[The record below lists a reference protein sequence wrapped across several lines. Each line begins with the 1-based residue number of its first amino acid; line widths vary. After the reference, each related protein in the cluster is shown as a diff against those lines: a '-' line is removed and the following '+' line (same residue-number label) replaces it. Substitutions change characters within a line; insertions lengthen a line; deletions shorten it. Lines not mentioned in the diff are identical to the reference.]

1 MSSFSALVLDIAV
14 GGNLWR
20 GERRQ
25 VAQEIAVSSDVKKV
39 AQGVI
44 EQAREELLSLSH
56 AIHGFSETAFE
67 EVRSSAC
74 VGASLEQAGF
84 AVEMGYGGIPT
95 AIRASTGCGPLRVVI
110 CAEYDA
116 LPGIGHACGHN
127 VIAAAAV
134 GAGLGLAEVADEVG
148 LEVTI
153 LGTPAEEAGGGKV
166 LLLEAGAFDS
176 AHLAMMVH
184 PAPFDVA
191 APPVVAIEWLEVSYK
206 GKEAHASAFPEQG
219 INAADALVVAQVA
232 IGLLRQHLNSTDRV
246 HGIVTE
252 AGTAANIIPA
262 LGEASFMVRTPHIDQ
277 LDALRR
283 RVEACFEAGALAT
296 GAELTLTRPNQ
307 PYSHLEHHARLAA
320 RYRRNAERLG
330 RSFYEGNVPPVS
342 TDMGNVSLHLPTIH
356 PFIGIDSLPAGNHQ
370 PGFTDAAARPPAD
383 QAAIDG
389 AVALAWTAIDAAMD
403 PDLTEELMAAA
414 RKRHP

>member
-1 MSSFSALVLDIAV
+1 M
-14 GGNLWR
+14 G
-20 GERRQ
+20 
-25 VAQEIAVSSDVKKV
+25 SDAKAV
-39 AQGVI
+39 AQGVVN
-44 EQAREELLSLSH
+44 EARQDLVALSH
-56 AIHGFSETAFE
+56 TIHGYSETAFE
-67 EVRSSAC
+67 ETRSAAR
-74 VGASLEQAGF
+74 VAGSLEGAGF
-84 AVEMGYGGIPT
+84 AVEEGYGGLPT
-95 AIRASTGCGPLRVVI
+95 SFRAVAGSGPLRVVI

-134 GAGLGLAEVADEVG
+134 GAGLGLARVADDVG
-148 LEVTI
+148 LEVTV

-166 LLLEAGAFDS
+166 LLLDAGAFDS

-191 APPVVAIEWLEVSYK
+191 APPVVAIEWLEVSYR

-232 IGLLRQHLNSTDRV
+232 IGLLRQHVAGTDRV

-262 LGEASFMVRTPHIDQ
+262 RGVASYMVRTPHIGQ
-277 LDALRR
+277 LEALRR

-296 GAELTLTRPNQ
+296 GAELTITRPNP
-307 PYSHLEHHARLAA
+307 PYSHLEHHAGLAE

-330 RSFYEGNVPPVS
+330 RTFHDGDVPPVS
-342 TDMGNVSLHLPTIH
+342 TDMGNVSLEVPTIH
-356 PFIGIDSLPAGNHQ
+356 PFIGIDSLPAVNHQ
-370 PGFTDAAARPPAD
+370 PGFTDASARPPAD
-383 QAAIDG
+383 RAVIDG
-389 AVALAWTAIDAAMD
+389 AISLAWTAIDAATD
-403 PDLTEELMAAA
+403 EQLAGELMAADG
-414 RKRHP
+414 RR

>member
-1 MSSFSALVLDIAV
+1 MGSDAKAL
-14 GGNLWR
+14 
-20 GERRQ
+20 
-25 VAQEIAVSSDVKKV
+25 
-39 AQGVI
+39 AQGAVN
-44 EQAREELLSLSH
+44 EARQDLVALSR
-56 AIHGFSETAFE
+56 AIHGYSETAFE
-67 EVRSSAC
+67 EARSAAR
-74 VGASLEQAGF
+74 VAGSLEEAGF
-84 AVEMGYGGIPT
+84 AVEVGYGGLPT
-95 AIRASTGCGPLRVVI
+95 SVRAVAGSGPLRVVI

-116 LPGIGHACGHN
+116 LPEIGHACGHN

-134 GAGLGLAEVADEVG
+134 GAGLGLARVADDVG

-166 LLLEAGAFDS
+166 LLLDAGAFDS

-191 APPVVAIEWLEVSYK
+191 APPVVAIEWLEVSYQ

-219 INAADALVVAQVA
+219 VNAADALVVAQVA
-232 IGLLRQHLNSTDRV
+232 IGLLRQHVAGTDRV

-262 LGEASFMVRTPHIDQ
+262 RGVASYMVRTPHIGQ
-277 LDALRR
+277 LEDLRR

-296 GAELTLTRPNQ
+296 GAELTIARPNP
-307 PYSHLEHHARLAA
+307 PYSHLEHHAGLAE

-330 RSFYEGNVPPVS
+330 RSFYDGDVPPVS
-342 TDMGNVSLHLPTIH
+342 TDMGNVSLEVPTIH
-356 PFIGIDSLPAGNHQ
+356 PFIGIDSLPAVNHQ

-383 QAAIDG
+383 RAVIDG
-389 AVALAWTAIDAAMD
+389 AISLAWTAIDAATD
-403 PDLTEELMAAA
+403 EQLAEELMAADGQ
-414 RKRHP
+414 R

>member
-1 MSSFSALVLDIAV
+1 MGSDAKAL
-14 GGNLWR
+14 
-20 GERRQ
+20 
-25 VAQEIAVSSDVKKV
+25 
-39 AQGVI
+39 AQGVVNASR
-44 EQAREELLSLSH
+44 QDLVALSH
-56 AIHGFSETAFE
+56 TIHGYSETAFE
-67 EVRSSAC
+67 EARSAAR
-74 VGASLEQAGF
+74 VAGSLEEAGF
-84 AVEMGYGGIPT
+84 AVEVGYGGLPT
-95 AIRASTGCGPLRVVI
+95 AVRAVAGGGPLRVVI

-116 LPGIGHACGHN
+116 LPEIGHACGHN

-134 GAGLGLAEVADEVG
+134 GAGLGLARVADDVG

-166 LLLEAGAFDS
+166 LLLDAGAFDS

-191 APPVVAIEWLEVSYK
+191 APPVVAIEWLEVSYQ

-219 INAADALVVAQVA
+219 VNAADALVVAQVA
-232 IGLLRQHLNSTDRV
+232 IGLLRQHVAGTDRV

-262 LGEASFMVRTPHIDQ
+262 RGVASYMVRTPHIGQ
-277 LDALRR
+277 LEDLRR

-296 GAELTLTRPNQ
+296 GAELTIARPNP
-307 PYSHLEHHARLAA
+307 PYSHLEHHAGLAE

-330 RSFYEGNVPPVS
+330 RSFYDGDVPPVS
-342 TDMGNVSLHLPTIH
+342 TDMGNVSLEVPTIH
-356 PFIGIDSLPAGNHQ
+356 PFIGIDSLPAVNHQ

-383 QAAIDG
+383 RAVIDG
-389 AVALAWTAIDAAMD
+389 AISLAWTAIDAATD
-403 PDLTEELMAAA
+403 EQLAEELMAADGQ
-414 RKRHP
+414 R

>member
-1 MSSFSALVLDIAV
+1 M
-14 GGNLWR
+14 G
-20 GERRQ
+20 
-25 VAQEIAVSSDVKKV
+25 SDAKAV

-44 EQAREELLSLSH
+44 EQAREELVSLSH
-56 AIHGFSETAFE
+56 TIHGLSETAFE
-67 EVRSSAC
+67 EVRSAAC
-74 VGASLEQAGF
+74 VGDHLDRARFS
-84 AVEMGYGGIPT
+84 VELGYGGIPT
-95 AIRASTGCGPLRVVI
+95 AIRAVAGNGPLQVVI

-127 VIAAAAV
+127 VISASAV
-134 GAGLGLAEVADEVG
+134 GAGIGLAEIADDMG
-148 LEVTI
+148 LEVVV

-191 APPVVAIEWLEVSYK
+191 APPVVAIEWLEVSYR
-206 GKEAHASAFPEQG
+206 GREAHASAFPEQG
-219 INAADALVVAQVA
+219 INAADALVVAQVG
-232 IGLLRQHLNSTDRV
+232 IGLLRQHLSSSARV

-262 LGEASFMVRTPHIDQ
+262 LGEASYMVRTPHIDQ

-296 GAELTLTRPNQ
+296 GAELTLTRPNP
-307 PYSHLEHHARLAA
+307 PYSHLEHHAGLAG

-330 RSFYEGNVPPVS
+330 RSFYDGDVPPVS
-342 TDMGNVSLHLPTIH
+342 TDMGNVSVYLPTIH
-356 PFIGIDSLPAGNHQ
+356 PFIGIDSLPAVNHQ
-370 PGFTDAAARPPAD
+370 PGFTEAAARPPAD
-383 QAAIDG
+383 RAVTDG
-389 AVALAWTAIDAAMD
+389 AVALAWTAIDAATD
-403 PDLTEELMAAA
+403 ADLAGELIDAGT
-414 RKRHP
+414 KRRPYQASGP

>member
-1 MSSFSALVLDIAV
+1 MRSDAKV
-14 GGNLWR
+14 
-20 GERRQ
+20 
-25 VAQEIAVSSDVKKV
+25 VAQA
-39 AQGVI
+39 VI
-44 EQAREELLSLSH
+44 EQAKGELLALSH
-56 AIHGFSETAFE
+56 SIHGFSETSFE
-67 EVRSSAC
+67 EVRSAAR
-74 VGASLEQAGF
+74 VAENLDRVGF
-84 AVEMGYGGIPT
+84 AVESGYGGIPT
-95 AIRASTGCGPLRVVI
+95 AVRAVAGGGPIRVVV

-127 VIAAAAV
+127 VISAAAV
-134 GAGLGLAEVADEVG
+134 GAGLGLAEVADDIG

-219 INAADALVVAQVA
+219 INAADALVVAQVG
-232 IGLLRQHLNSTDRV
+232 IGLLRQHLNGTDRV

-262 LGEASFMVRTPHIDQ
+262 LGEASYMVRTPHIDQ
-277 LDALRR
+277 LDALRT

-296 GAELTLTRPNQ
+296 GAELTLERPNP
-307 PYSHLEHHARLAA
+307 PYSHLEHHEELAK
-320 RYRRNAERLG
+320 RYRSNAERLG
-330 RSFYEGNVPPVS
+330 RSFYDGPVPPVS
-342 TDMGNVSLHLPTIH
+342 TDMGNVSLQVPTIH
-356 PFIGIDSLPAGNHQ
+356 PFIGIESLPAVNHQ

-383 QAAIDG
+383 QAVIDG
-389 AVALAWTAIDAAMD
+389 AVALAWTAIDAATD
-403 PDLTEELMAAA
+403 PDLTEELTNAA
-414 RKRHP
+414 RARRP

>member
-1 MSSFSALVLDIAV
+1 MRSDAKLVTQSL
-14 GGNLWR
+14 
-20 GERRQ
+20 
-25 VAQEIAVSSDVKKV
+25 
-39 AQGVI
+39 I
-44 EQAREELLSLSH
+44 EQARDELLALSH
-56 AIHGFSETAFE
+56 GIHGYAETAFE
-67 EVRSSAC
+67 EVRSATR
-74 VGASLEQAGF
+74 VAETLDRAGF
-84 AVEMGYGGIPT
+84 AVEVGYGGIST
-95 AIRASTGCGPLRVVI
+95 AVRAVTGSGPLRIVI

-127 VIAAAAV
+127 VISAAAV
-134 GAGLGLAEVADEVG
+134 GAGLGLAEVAGDIG
-148 LEVTI
+148 LEVTV

-176 AHLAMMVH
+176 AHAAMMVH

-191 APPVVAIEWLEVSYK
+191 APPVVAIEWLEVSFR

-262 LGEASFMVRTPHIDQ
+262 LGEASYMVRTPHVDQ

-296 GAELTLTRPNQ
+296 GAELTLNRPNP
-307 PYSHLEHHARLAA
+307 PYSHLEHHAGLAN

-330 RSFYEGNVPPVS
+330 RSFYDGPVPPVS
-342 TDMGNVSLHLPTIH
+342 TDMGNVSLEVPTIH
-356 PFIGIDSLPAGNHQ
+356 PFIGIDSLPAVNHQ
-370 PGFTDAAARPPAD
+370 PGFTDAAARPAAD
-383 QAAIDG
+383 QAVVDG
-389 AVALAWTAIDAAMD
+389 AVAMAWTAIDAATD
-403 PDLTEELMAAA
+403 AGLAEQLVAPAADRPPDRPSQT
-414 RKRHP
+414 

>member
-1 MSSFSALVLDIAV
+1 MGADA
-14 GGNLWR
+14 
-20 GERRQ
+20 
-25 VAQEIAVSSDVKKV
+25 KTV

-44 EQAREELLSLSH
+44 GQAREQLLALSH
-56 AIHGFSETAFE
+56 GVHGDAETAFE
-67 EVRSSAC
+67 EVRSAAR
-74 VGASLEQAGF
+74 VADALDAAGF
-84 AVEMGYGGIPT
+84 AVEVGHGGIQT
-95 AIRASTGCGPLRVVI
+95 AVRAVAGSGPLRVVV

-134 GAGLGLAEVADEVG
+134 GAGLGLVEVADDIG
-148 LEVTI
+148 LEVTV

-191 APPVVAIEWLEVSYK
+191 APPVVAIEWLEVSYR

-219 INAADALVVAQVA
+219 VNAADALVVAQVA
-232 IGLLRQHLNSTDRV
+232 IGLLRQHLNATDRV

-262 LGEASFMVRTPHIDQ
+262 LGEASYMVRTPLVDQ

-296 GAELTLTRPNQ
+296 GAELTLERPNP
-307 PYSHLEHHARLAA
+307 PYSHLEHHARVAA
-320 RYRRNAERLG
+320 RYRRNAEHLG
-330 RSFYEGNVPPVS
+330 RTFYDGPVPPVS
-342 TDMGNVSLHLPTIH
+342 TDMGNVSLKVPTIH
-356 PFIGIDSLPAGNHQ
+356 PFIGIDSLPAVNHQ
-370 PGFTDAAARPPAD
+370 PGFTDAAARPAAD
-383 QAAIDG
+383 QAVIDG
-389 AVALAWTAIDAAMD
+389 AVALAWTAIDAAAD
-403 PDLTEELMAAA
+403 QELARELMSVGG
-414 RKRHP
+414 RGTGTD

>member
-1 MSSFSALVLDIAV
+1 M
-14 GGNLWR
+14 G
-20 GERRQ
+20 
-25 VAQEIAVSSDVKKV
+25 SDAKAV
-39 AQGVI
+39 AQGVVN
-44 EQAREELLSLSH
+44 EARKDLVALSH
-56 AIHGFSETAFE
+56 TIHGYSETAFE
-67 EVRSSAC
+67 ETRSAAR
-74 VGASLEQAGF
+74 VAGSLEGAGF
-84 AVEMGYGGIPT
+84 AVEEGYGGLPT
-95 AIRASTGCGPLRVVI
+95 SFRAVAGSGPLRVVI

-134 GAGLGLAEVADEVG
+134 GAGLGLARVADDVG
-148 LEVTI
+148 LEVTV

-166 LLLEAGAFDS
+166 LLLDAGAFDS

-191 APPVVAIEWLEVSYK
+191 APPVVAIEWLEVSYR

-232 IGLLRQHLNSTDRV
+232 IGLLRQHVAGTDRV

-262 LGEASFMVRTPHIDQ
+262 RGVASYMVRTPHIGQ
-277 LDALRR
+277 LEALRR

-296 GAELTLTRPNQ
+296 GAELTITRPNP
-307 PYSHLEHHARLAA
+307 PYSHLEHHAGLAE

-330 RSFYEGNVPPVS
+330 RTFHDGDVPPVS
-342 TDMGNVSLHLPTIH
+342 TDMGNVSLEVPTIH
-356 PFIGIDSLPAGNHQ
+356 PFIGIDSLPAVNHQ
-370 PGFTDAAARPPAD
+370 PGFTDASARPPAD
-383 QAAIDG
+383 RAVIDG
-389 AVALAWTAIDAAMD
+389 AISLAWTAIDAATD
-403 PDLTEELMAAA
+403 EQLAGELMAADG
-414 RKRHP
+414 RR

>member
-1 MSSFSALVLDIAV
+1 MGSDAKAL
-14 GGNLWR
+14 
-20 GERRQ
+20 
-25 VAQEIAVSSDVKKV
+25 
-39 AQGVI
+39 AQGTVN
-44 EQAREELLSLSH
+44 EARQDLVALSR
-56 AIHGFSETAFE
+56 AIHGYSETAFE
-67 EVRSSAC
+67 EARSAAR
-74 VGASLEQAGF
+74 VAGSLEEAGF
-84 AVEMGYGGIPT
+84 AVEVGYGGLPT
-95 AIRASTGCGPLRVVI
+95 SVRAVAGNGPLRVVI

-134 GAGLGLAEVADEVG
+134 GAGLGLARVADDVG

-166 LLLEAGAFDS
+166 LLLDAGAFDS

-191 APPVVAIEWLEVSYK
+191 APPVVAIEWLEVSYQ

-219 INAADALVVAQVA
+219 VNAADALVVAQVA
-232 IGLLRQHLNSTDRV
+232 IGLLRQHLAGTDRV

-262 LGEASFMVRTPHIDQ
+262 RGVASYMVRTPHIGQ
-277 LDALRR
+277 LEALRR

-296 GAELTLTRPNQ
+296 GAELTIARPNP
-307 PYSHLEHHARLAA
+307 PYSHLEHHAGLAE

-330 RSFYEGNVPPVS
+330 RSFYDGDVPPVS
-342 TDMGNVSLHLPTIH
+342 TDMGNVSLVVPTIH
-356 PFIGIDSLPAGNHQ
+356 PFIGIDSLPAVNHQ
-370 PGFTDAAARPPAD
+370 PGFTDAAARAPAD
-383 QAAIDG
+383 RAVIDG
-389 AVALAWTAIDAAMD
+389 AISLAWTAIDAATD
-403 PDLTEELMAAA
+403 DHLAGELMAADGQ
-414 RKRHP
+414 R

>member
-1 MSSFSALVLDIAV
+1 MGADAK
-14 GGNLWR
+14 
-20 GERRQ
+20 
-25 VAQEIAVSSDVKKV
+25 AV

-44 EQAREELLSLSH
+44 EQAKEQLLALSH
-56 AIHGFSETAFE
+56 GVHRDAETAFE
-67 EVRSSAC
+67 EVRSAAR
-74 VGASLEQAGF
+74 VADALDAAGF
-84 AVEMGYGGIPT
+84 AVEVGHGGMET
-95 AIRASTGCGPLRVVI
+95 AVRAVAGSGPLRLAI

-134 GAGLGLAEVADEVG
+134 GAGLGLVEVADDIG
-148 LEVTI
+148 LEVTV

-176 AHLAMMVH
+176 SHLAMMVH

-191 APPVVAIEWLEVSYK
+191 APPVVAIEWLEVSYR

-219 INAADALVVAQVA
+219 INAADALVVAQVG

-252 AGTAANIIPA
+252 AGTAANVIPA
-262 LGEASFMVRTPHIDQ
+262 LGEASYMVRTPHISQ

-296 GAELTLTRPNQ
+296 GAELTLGRPNP
-307 PYSHLEHHARLAA
+307 PYSHLEHHARVAA
-320 RYRRNAERLG
+320 SYRRNAEDLG
-330 RSFYEGNVPPVS
+330 RTFYDGPVPPVS
-342 TDMGNVSLHLPTIH
+342 TDMGNVSLEVPTIH
-356 PFIGIDSLPAGNHQ
+356 PFIGIDSLPAVNHQ
-370 PGFTDAAARPPAD
+370 PGFTDAAARPAAD
-383 QAAIDG
+383 QAVIDG
-389 AVALAWTAIDAAMD
+389 AVALAWTAIDTAAD
-403 PDLTEELMAAA
+403 QELARELMNESGS
-414 RKRHP
+414 PGN

>member
-1 MSSFSALVLDIAV
+1 MVVDTR
-14 GGNLWR
+14 GGNLRR
-20 GERRQ
+20 GNQRTEAR
-25 VAQEIAVSSDVKKV
+25 EIGVSSDVKAV

-56 AIHGFSETAFE
+56 TIHGFSETAFE

-74 VGASLEQAGF
+74 VGDSLDRAGF
-84 AVEMGYGGIPT
+84 AVEVGYGGIPT
-95 AIRASTGCGPLRVVI
+95 AVRAVAGNGPLRVVI

-127 VIAAAAV
+127 VISAAAV
-134 GAGLGLAEVADEVG
+134 GAGIALAVGADDMG
-148 LEVTI
+148 LEVVV

-191 APPVVAIEWLEVSYK
+191 APPVVAIEWLEISYK
-206 GKEAHASAFPEQG
+206 GREAHASAFPEQG

-232 IGLLRQHLNSTDRV
+232 IGLLRQHLDGTDRV

-262 LGEASFMVRTPHIDQ
+262 LGEASYMVRTPHIDQ
-277 LDALRR
+277 LDALRT

-296 GAELTLTRPNQ
+296 GAELTLTRPNP
-307 PYSHLEHHARLAA
+307 PYSHLEHHAGLAE

-342 TDMGNVSLHLPTIH
+342 TDMGNVSVYLPTIH
-356 PFIGIDSLPAGNHQ
+356 PFIGIDSLPAVNHQ

-383 QAAIDG
+383 QAVIDG
-389 AVALAWTAIDAAMD
+389 AVALAWTAIDAATD
-403 PDLTEELMAAA
+403 PDLAEALMAAA
-414 RKRHP
+414 RDRPPYEASGR

>member
-1 MSSFSALVLDIAV
+1 METDAKA
-14 GGNLWR
+14 
-20 GERRQ
+20 
-25 VAQEIAVSSDVKKV
+25 VAQR
-39 AQGVI
+39 VI
-44 EQAREELLSLSH
+44 EHAREELVALSH
-56 AIHGFSETAFE
+56 IIHGYSETAFE
-67 EVRSSAC
+67 EVRSAAC
-74 VGASLEQAGF
+74 VADSLDRAGF

-95 AIRASTGCGPLRVVI
+95 AVRAVTGSGPLRVVI

-127 VIAAAAV
+127 VISASAV
-134 GAGLGLAEVADEVG
+134 GAGLGLAEVADDIG

-166 LLLEAGAFDS
+166 LLLGAGAFDS

-191 APPVVAIEWLEVSYK
+191 APPVVAIEWLEVSYR

-232 IGLLRQHLNSTDRV
+232 IGLLRQHLNGTDRV

-262 LGEASFMVRTPHIDQ
+262 LGEASYMVRTPHIDQ
-277 LDALRR
+277 LDALRQ
-283 RVEACFEAGALAT
+283 RVEACFEAGSLAT
-296 GAELTLTRPNQ
+296 GAELTLTRPNP
-307 PYSHLEHHARLAA
+307 PYSHLEHHKELAG

-330 RSFYEGNVPPVS
+330 RSFYDGPVPPVS
-342 TDMGNVSLHLPTIH
+342 TDMGNVSLRLPTIH
-356 PFIGIDSLPAGNHQ
+356 PFIGIDSLPAVNHQ

-383 QAAIDG
+383 QAVIDG
-389 AVALAWTAIDAAMD
+389 AVALAWTAIDAATD
-403 PDLTEELMAAA
+403 PDLTEELTNATRA
-414 RKRHP
+414 RFP

>member
-1 MSSFSALVLDIAV
+1 VGSDAKAL
-14 GGNLWR
+14 
-20 GERRQ
+20 
-25 VAQEIAVSSDVKKV
+25 
-39 AQGVI
+39 AQGVVNASR
-44 EQAREELLSLSH
+44 QDLVALSH
-56 AIHGFSETAFE
+56 TIHGYSETAFE
-67 EVRSSAC
+67 EARSAAR
-74 VGASLEQAGF
+74 VAGSLEEAGF
-84 AVEMGYGGIPT
+84 AVEVGYGGLPT
-95 AIRASTGCGPLRVVI
+95 AVRAVAGGGPLRVVI

-116 LPGIGHACGHN
+116 LPEIGHACGHN

-134 GAGLGLAEVADEVG
+134 GAGLGLARVADDVG

-166 LLLEAGAFDS
+166 LLLDAGAFDS

-191 APPVVAIEWLEVSYK
+191 APPVVAIEWLEVSYQ

-219 INAADALVVAQVA
+219 VNAADALVVAQVA
-232 IGLLRQHLNSTDRV
+232 IGLLRQHVAGTDRV

-262 LGEASFMVRTPHIDQ
+262 RGVASYMVRTPHIGQ
-277 LDALRR
+277 LEDLRR

-296 GAELTLTRPNQ
+296 GAELTIARPNP
-307 PYSHLEHHARLAA
+307 PYSHLEHHAGLAE

-330 RSFYEGNVPPVS
+330 RSFYDGDVPPVS
-342 TDMGNVSLHLPTIH
+342 TDMGNVSLEVPTIH
-356 PFIGIDSLPAGNHQ
+356 PFIGIDSLPAVNHQ

-383 QAAIDG
+383 RAVIDG
-389 AVALAWTAIDAAMD
+389 AISLAWTAIDAATD
-403 PDLTEELMAAA
+403 EQLAEELMAADGQ
-414 RKRHP
+414 R

>member
-1 MSSFSALVLDIAV
+1 M
-14 GGNLWR
+14 G
-20 GERRQ
+20 
-25 VAQEIAVSSDVKKV
+25 SDAKAV
-39 AQGVI
+39 AQGVVN
-44 EQAREELLSLSH
+44 EARQDLVALSH
-56 AIHGFSETAFE
+56 TIHGYSETAFE
-67 EVRSSAC
+67 ETRSAAR
-74 VGASLEQAGF
+74 VAGSLEGAGF
-84 AVEMGYGGIPT
+84 AVEEGYGGLPT
-95 AIRASTGCGPLRVVI
+95 SFRAVAGSGPLRVVI

-134 GAGLGLAEVADEVG
+134 GAGLGLARVADDVG
-148 LEVTI
+148 LEVTV

-166 LLLEAGAFDS
+166 LLLDAGAFDS

-191 APPVVAIEWLEVSYK
+191 APPVVAIEWLEVSYR

-232 IGLLRQHLNSTDRV
+232 IGLLRQHVAGTDRV

-262 LGEASFMVRTPHIDQ
+262 RGVASYMVRAPHIGQ
-277 LDALRR
+277 LEALRR

-296 GAELTLTRPNQ
+296 GAELTITRPNP
-307 PYSHLEHHARLAA
+307 PYSHLEHHAGLAE

-330 RSFYEGNVPPVS
+330 RTFHDGDVPPVS
-342 TDMGNVSLHLPTIH
+342 TDMGNVSLEVPTIH
-356 PFIGIDSLPAGNHQ
+356 PFIGIDSLPAVNHQ
-370 PGFTDAAARPPAD
+370 PGFTDASARPPAD
-383 QAAIDG
+383 RAVIDG
-389 AVALAWTAIDAAMD
+389 AISLAWTAIDAATD
-403 PDLTEELMAAA
+403 EQLAGELMAADG
-414 RKRHP
+414 RR

>member
-1 MSSFSALVLDIAV
+1 MGTDAKAP
-14 GGNLWR
+14 
-20 GERRQ
+20 
-25 VAQEIAVSSDVKKV
+25 
-39 AQGVI
+39 
-44 EQAREELLSLSH
+44 AREEIEKARQELLTLSH
-56 AIHGFSETAFE
+56 AIHGYSETAFE
-67 EVRSSAC
+67 EERSAAR
-74 VGASLEQAGF
+74 VAGSLEEAGF
-84 AVEMGYGGIPT
+84 AVEMGCGGLPT
-95 AIRASTGCGPLRVVI
+95 AVRAVAGSGPLRVVI

-127 VIAAAAV
+127 VIAASAV
-134 GAGLGLAEVADEVG
+134 GAGLGLARVADDVG

-166 LLLEAGAFDS
+166 LLVEAGAFDS

-191 APPVVAIEWLEVSYK
+191 APPVVAIEWLEVSYQ

-232 IGLLRQHLNSTDRV
+232 IGLLRQHLAGTDRV

-262 LGEASFMVRTPHIDQ
+262 RGAASYMVRTPHIDQ
-277 LDALRR
+277 LAALRR

-296 GAELTLTRPNQ
+296 GAELTIARPNP
-307 PYSHLEHHARLAA
+307 PYSHLEHHAGLAE

-330 RSFYEGNVPPVS
+330 RTFYDGDVPPVS
-342 TDMGNVSLHLPTIH
+342 TDMGNVSLEVPTIH
-356 PFIGIDSLPAGNHQ
+356 PFIGIDSLPAVNHQ

-383 QAAIDG
+383 RAVIDG
-389 AVALAWTAIDAAMD
+389 AISLAWTAIDAATD
-403 PDLTEELMAAA
+403 EQLAADLMAADGQ
-414 RKRHP
+414 R

>member
-1 MSSFSALVLDIAV
+1 MRSDTKL
-14 GGNLWR
+14 
-20 GERRQ
+20 
-25 VAQEIAVSSDVKKV
+25 VAQS
-39 AQGVI
+39 QI
-44 EQAREELLSLSH
+44 EQARGELLALSH
-56 AIHGFSETAFE
+56 AIHGFSETAFD
-67 EVRSSAC
+67 EVRSAAR
-74 VGASLEQAGF
+74 VAEALDRAGF
-84 AVEMGYGGIPT
+84 SVETGYAGIPT
-95 AIRASTGCGPLRVVI
+95 AVRAVAGSGPLRVVI

-127 VIAAAAV
+127 VISAAAV
-134 GAGLGLAEVADEVG
+134 GAGLGLAEVAGDIG
-148 LEVTI
+148 LEVTV

-176 AHLAMMVH
+176 AHAAMMVH

-219 INAADALVVAQVA
+219 VNAADALVVAQVA

-262 LGEASFMVRTPHIDQ
+262 LGKASYMVRTPHVDQ
-277 LDALRR
+277 LEALRR
-283 RVEACFEAGALAT
+283 RVEACFQAGALAT
-296 GAELTLTRPNQ
+296 GAELTLDRPNP
-307 PYSHLEHHARLAA
+307 PYSHLEHHGGLAK

-330 RSFYEGNVPPVS
+330 RSFYDGPVPPVS
-342 TDMGNVSLHLPTIH
+342 TDMGNVSLEVPTIH
-356 PFIGIDSLPAGNHQ
+356 PFIGIESLPAVNHQ

-383 QAAIDG
+383 QAVVDG
-389 AVALAWTAIDAAMD
+389 AVAMAWTAIEAATD
-403 PDLTEELMAAA
+403 QDLAEELMGHRRAGLPLD
-414 RKRHP
+414 RKPD

>member
-1 MSSFSALVLDIAV
+1 MGSDAKAL
-14 GGNLWR
+14 
-20 GERRQ
+20 
-25 VAQEIAVSSDVKKV
+25 
-39 AQGVI
+39 AQGAVN
-44 EQAREELLSLSH
+44 EARQDLVALSR
-56 AIHGFSETAFE
+56 AIHGYSETAFE
-67 EVRSSAC
+67 EARSAAR
-74 VGASLEQAGF
+74 VAGSLEQAGF
-84 AVEMGYGGIPT
+84 AVEVGYGGLPT
-95 AIRASTGCGPLRVVI
+95 SVRAVAGSGPLRVVI

-134 GAGLGLAEVADEVG
+134 GAGFGLARVADEVG

-166 LLLEAGAFDS
+166 LLLDAGAFDS

-191 APPVVAIEWLEVSYK
+191 APPVVAIEWLDVSYR

-232 IGLLRQHLNSTDRV
+232 IGLLRQHVAGTDRV

-262 LGEASFMVRTPHIDQ
+262 RGKASYMVRTPHIGQ
-277 LDALRR
+277 LEALRL

-296 GAELTLTRPNQ
+296 GAELTIARPNP
-307 PYSHLEHHARLAA
+307 PYSHLEHHAGLAE

-330 RSFYEGNVPPVS
+330 RTFHDGDVPPVS
-342 TDMGNVSLHLPTIH
+342 TDMGNVSLEVPTIH
-356 PFIGIDSLPAGNHQ
+356 PFIGIDSLPAVNHQ

-383 QAAIDG
+383 RAVIDG
-389 AVALAWTAIDAAMD
+389 AISLAWTAIDAATD
-403 PDLTEELMAAA
+403 EQLAGELMAADGQ
-414 RKRHP
+414 R

>member
-1 MSSFSALVLDIAV
+1 MGSAAKAL
-14 GGNLWR
+14 
-20 GERRQ
+20 
-25 VAQEIAVSSDVKKV
+25 

-44 EQAREELLSLSH
+44 EEARHDLVALSH
-56 AIHGFSETAFE
+56 TIHGYSETAFE
-67 EVRSSAC
+67 EARSAAR
-74 VGASLEQAGF
+74 VAGSLDKAGF
-84 AVEMGYGGIPT
+84 SVEVGYGGLPT
-95 AIRASTGCGPLRVVI
+95 SVRAVAGGGPLRVVI

-127 VIAAAAV
+127 VIAASAV
-134 GAGLGLAEVADEVG
+134 GAGLALARLADDVG

-166 LLLEAGAFDS
+166 LLIDAGAFDS

-191 APPVVAIEWLEVSYK
+191 APPVVAIEWLEVSYR

-219 INAADALVVAQVA
+219 VNAADALVVAQVG
-232 IGLLRQHLNSTDRV
+232 IGLLRQHLNGTDRV

-262 LGEASFMVRTPHIDQ
+262 LGEASYMVRTPHIDQ
-277 LDALRR
+277 LGTLRR

-296 GAELTLTRPNQ
+296 GAELTVARPNP
-307 PYSHLEHHARLAA
+307 PYSHLEHHAGLAE

-330 RSFYEGNVPPVS
+330 RTFYDGDVPPVS
-342 TDMGNVSLHLPTIH
+342 TDMGNVSLEVPTIH
-356 PFIGIDSLPAGNHQ
+356 PFIGIDSLPAVNHQ

-383 QAAIDG
+383 RAVIDG
-389 AVALAWTAIDAAMD
+389 AIALAWTAIDAATD
-403 PDLTEELMAAA
+403 EQLAGELMAADGQ
-414 RKRHP
+414 R